1 MIYLFCS
8 VDVINMQDSFVI
20 IFHYVGN
27 CEICLHYWVQMSI
40 LEHFAFRGEKWS
52 WYSDHLV
59 TFCHRQTKYNAHIFH
74 TCHIKSPL
82 LTLHSILTISIIS
95 TVQNSWPTALY
106 RGRASQQTGPGPM
119 NKWRIL
125 LKLYNLV
132 LMIGSSGS

>member
-95 TVQNSWPTALY
+95 TEFLTYCHIP
-106 RGRASQQTGPGPM
+106 
-119 NKWRIL
+119 IEIEL
-125 LKLYNLV
+125 LSTLV
-132 LMIGSSGS
+132 LVQWTNVGFCWSYII